1 MPRRALW
8 LVQRL
13 PREVWIGLA
22 AVALLVVSW
31 VSVSSYGAS
40 RYAEGRRSVTTSAES
55 VTPSV
60 AVVRGA
66 DSTAKAKTD
75 TVLQRIVV
83 TRWRIDTLLRDV
95 PDTLQTVPQ
104 IAALMTATQTLTRQ
118 VDTLTH
124 TLNVERA
131 VGRLRASTDSAALV
145 ASALTIVHKQDEIM
159 ALKRRPQWRTVAAVG
174 VLGVVAGL
182 LR

>member
-1 MPRRALW
+1 MITLPSWLPLWVVRVWLW
-8 LVQRL
+8 LV
-13 PREVWIGLA
+13 LA
-22 AVALLVVSW
+22 LALWAGVA
-31 VSVSSYGAS
+31 SYGAS
-40 RYAEGRRSVTTSAES
+40 RYAEGRRSVTEVAASVPAS
-55 VTPSV
+55 VT
-60 AVVRGA
+60 VVRGA

-75 TVLQRIVV
+75 TVVQRIVV

-104 IAALMTATQTLTRQ
+104 IAALMAATQTLTRQ

-145 ASALTIVHKQDEIM
+145 ASALTIVHKEDEIM
-159 ALKRRPQWRTVAAVG
+159 ALKRRPQWRTVAVVG
-174 VLGVVAGL
+174 VLGLVAGL

>member
-1 MPRRALW
+1 MITLPSWLPLWAVRAAISVLLPLVLW
-8 LVQRL
+8 L
-13 PREVWIGLA
+13 G
-22 AVALLVVSW
+22 
-31 VSVSSYGAS
+31 VSSYGAS
-40 RYAEGRRSVTTSAES
+40 RYAEGRASVTTSAASVPSS
-55 VTPSV
+55 VT
-60 AVVRGA
+60 VVRGA
-66 DSTAKAKTD
+66 DSTAKARTD
-75 TVLQRIVV
+75 TVIKRLVV

-104 IAALMTATQTLTRQ
+104 IAALMAATQTLTAQ
-118 VDTLTH
+118 IDTLTH

-145 ASALTIVHKQDEIM
+145 ASALTIVHKEDEIM
-159 ALKRRPQWRTVAAVG
+159 ALKRRPQWRTVAVVG